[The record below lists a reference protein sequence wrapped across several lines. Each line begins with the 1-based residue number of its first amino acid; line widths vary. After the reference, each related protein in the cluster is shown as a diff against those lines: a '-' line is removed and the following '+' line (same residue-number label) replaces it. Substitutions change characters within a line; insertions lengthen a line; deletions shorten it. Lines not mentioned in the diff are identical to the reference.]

1 MLGFEVAEFRDR
13 DAWLR
18 YRDGLIVV
26 KMDNPRGDH
35 SVFAAYNGYDYLEE
49 ETNAVQRLVDS
60 GLTLVPEEFASS
72 AQEPWVDSRSASR
85 VEESLLVA
93 IKDNGRSVVEIEQAI
108 VEAHTSLLATQ
119 STQEQDDASARLAQL
134 EAEKAQMAEELAK
147 REQQLLEQSGGAIRL
162 IKTEEHRPLL
172 IEAIDRASSELTLV
186 SAWIRPDAFDDELR
200 RKLAQAINRGV
211 TVRIAWG
218 FGTNWNRSSPAT
230 NARRLSITSAW
241 VKRHWHNWSEC
252 SLKFPMGGW

>member
-35 SVFAAYNGYDYLEE
+35 SVFAVYNGYDYLEE

-93 IKDNGRSVVEIEQAI
+93 IKDNGRSVVEIE
-108 VEAHTSLLATQ
+108 
-119 STQEQDDASARLAQL
+119 
-134 EAEKAQMAEELAK
+134 
-147 REQQLLEQSGGAIRL
+147 
-162 IKTEEHRPLL
+162 
-172 IEAIDRASSELTLV
+172 
-186 SAWIRPDAFDDELR
+186 
-200 RKLAQAINRGV
+200 
-211 TVRIAWG
+211 
-218 FGTNWNRSSPAT
+218 
-230 NARRLSITSAW
+230 
-241 VKRHWHNWSEC
+241 
-252 SLKFPMGGW
+252 